1 MIAMQQPFFT
11 KNNQPT
17 NICLITFWQTNLNPT
32 IPFLADIVHLSLP
45 KIQQVLPNIIEILI
59 LQLTHK
65 LKNQPLSNI
74 LPKINDNTWFAKTLN
89 FHYLPQQLAQ
99 YHTINQQFFDNQK
112 HYYLILGDLI
122 HKSQLPITK
131 LEPVFKAII
140 SISLLLLTDFIDNNP
155 QINQQDF
162 IEWLNFQPNFIKNL
176 EKNSL
181 ILIFDIQ
188 LPQNS
193 TNDWQ
198 NTFAET
204 LDIYQNQHF
213 LTLKS
218 QPINKQNLTKNSNV
232 FHKTTNHK
240 PLPKWL
246 QPFQKY
252 WIATAT
258 VLSMVVIGGIGFF
271 NKTEKNLPEK
281 PTIENKQ
288 KYNDVAIMKVAST
301 TETTTLLP
309 PVVPPVQPPKVEN
322 KPTKIEDNNKKEIA
336 KSESKKV
343 EKNQEKPTA
352 KNEKKVDK
360 KFVKDKDKKENKKE
374 IKEKSKEK
382 TDKKSTKDNKAK
394 SEPKKD
400 KKGDK

>member
-1 MIAMQQPFFT
+1 MQQPFFT

-65 LKNQPLSNI
+65 LKNQLLSTI

-89 FHYLPQQLAQ
+89 FHYLPQQFAQ

-162 IEWLNFQPNFIKNL
+162 IKWLNFQPHFIKNL
-176 EKNSL
+176 ENNSL

-218 QPINKQNLTKNSNV
+218 QPINKQNLTKNPNV

-271 NKTEKNLPEK
+271 NKTEKNTLEK

-309 PVVPPVQPPKVEN
+309 VVPPVQPPKVEN
-322 KPTKIEDNNKKEIA
+322 KPTKIEYNNKKEIA

>member
-1 MIAMQQPFFT
+1 MQQPFFT

-65 LKNQPLSNI
+65 LKNQSLSTI

-162 IEWLNFQPNFIKNL
+162 IEWLNFQPHFIKNL
-176 EKNSL
+176 ENNSL

-309 PVVPPVQPPKVEN
+309 VVPPVQPPKVEN

>member
-1 MIAMQQPFFT
+1 MQQPFFT

-65 LKNQPLSNI
+65 LKNQPLSTI

-89 FHYLPQQLAQ
+89 FHYLPQQFAQ

-162 IEWLNFQPNFIKNL
+162 IEWLNFQPHFIKNL
-176 EKNSL
+176 ENNSL

-218 QPINKQNLTKNSNV
+218 QPINKQNLTRNSNV

-271 NKTEKNLPEK
+271 NKTEKNTLEK

-301 TETTTLLP
+301 TETTTLL

>member
-65 LKNQPLSNI
+65 LKNQSLSTI

-309 PVVPPVQPPKVEN
+309 VVPPVQPPKVEN